1 MWQQLTLAAARSRDA
16 HHLLQLLLFV
26 ELLLLLRLKSDDW
39 RWCRSEDCW
48 GGTSAH
54 FIRERD
60 ERRRLRVV
68 VVVDELRVR
77 LAAHLMCA
85 RRAMRVRVALI
96 VGGRKANTLVRPDG
110 RVSLSTRW
118 QLRVEKTGDSTER
131 GHSLRIGHCV
141 RGTETRIQKEL
152 LLLLCETRLLKQ
164 VLGGMARAGGGG
176 GGGGPLADGTG
187 FVAN

>member
-1 MWQQLTLAAARSRDA
+1 M
-16 HHLLQLLLFV
+16 
-26 ELLLLLRLKSDDW
+26 
-39 RWCRSEDCW
+39 
-48 GGTSAH
+48 
-54 FIRERD
+54 
-60 ERRRLRVV
+60 
-68 VVVDELRVR
+68 R

-85 RRAMRVRVALI
+85 RRAMRVRVAMI